1 MKKILIAITFSFLF
15 QFAFTLQIFSQDKS
29 AKQLQTETRTKI
41 SINRD
46 WKFSAENKR
55 GSESVGLDDSEWASL
70 NLPHTWNAED
80 AFDETPG
87 YRQGPSW
94 YRKKIKINGQLAG
107 KRLFVYFE
115 GVGQVADVFVNGRF
129 AGNHI
134 GGYTAFVFDI
144 TDFIIRT
151 APDFEN
157 IIAVRVN
164 NQPTDNIPPSATAD
178 FNFYGGIYRDVY
190 LIAVNPVHISLTDYA
205 SSGIYIDTPLVS
217 DEKASVRIRGKI
229 INDSQA
235 PQKLKVKNTIFNKEN
250 VKVGETE
257 SNIEIDPQKELNFEQ
272 MITELKKPNLWSP
285 ESPYL
290 YNVSTEIYDA
300 DNRLID
306 AVKNPLG
313 FRWFNFDAEKGFF
326 LNGKPLKLVGGNR
339 HQDYQGLGN
348 ALPNEIHEKD
358 LEIIKKS
365 GMNWVL
371 LAHYPHDPAVL
382 EAADRLGLIVW
393 EEAPILRQIST
404 SPLYTKTAVQMLT
417 EMIRQHYNHPS
428 LVFWCYM
435 NEIFLRIKKEKD
447 YVPKTVELARLLEE
461 TAKREDPNRLTVISF
476 NRPYTAND
484 VNEESGLTAIPDVVA
499 WHFYFGWYYGQLED
513 LGGFL
518 DDYHRRFPQ
527 RRLLI
532 SEYGADSDSRIHSVN
547 PKMKD
552 YSTEWAQNH
561 HEKYVGQMISR
572 PYLGGFAVWNTF
584 DFGSET
590 RGESVP
596 HVNKKGIYKFDRE
609 PKDIAYFY
617 QAKFTPVP
625 VLHIAAR
632 EWRKRAE
639 FFSNKQEKDTKQP
652 IKIYTNLPEVELFLN
667 GKSLGKKQIGDAGT
681 IVWEANLQRG
691 INRLEARGLKDGKV
705 FADKAEIDFVAHR
718 KNKDGNQLAIDEL
731 AVEVG
736 SEAEYL
742 DDQGT
747 LWEADRAYTTGDWG
761 FVGQSETADKRIEL
775 NILNTSDDPLY
786 QTFRTGFSGY
796 RFDVTDGEYEIE
808 LRFAEPF
815 IGKVGER
822 VFNVSAN
829 GKSLLENFDLRGES
843 TPLSA
848 ISKTFKIRVNGGKG
862 LSLDFTAAT
871 GKTILSALRLRRLVS
886 K

>member
-1 MKKILIAITFSFLF
+1 MKRVKFTVNFTCLLLFILI
-15 QFAFTLQIFSQDKS
+15 
-29 AKQLQTETRTKI
+29 LQTYSQNDSITQVSRETRTRL
-41 SINRD
+41 SINQD
-46 WKFSAENKR
+46 WKFSGFDTR
-55 GSESVGLDDSEWASL
+55 GSESIGLDDSKWKNV

-80 AFDETPG
+80 AFDDTPG
-87 YRQGPSW
+87 YRMGNSW
-94 YRKKIKINGQLAG
+94 YRKKFKIDQKSSG
-107 KRLFVYFE
+107 KRLYVYFE
-115 GVGQVADVFVNGRF
+115 GVGQIADVFINGKF
-129 AGNHI
+129 VGNHI

-144 TDFIIRT
+144 TDFVIRS

-157 IIAVRVN
+157 VMAVRVN
-164 NQPTDNIPPSATAD
+164 NLPTDIFPPSATAD

-190 LIAVNPVHISLTDYA
+190 LIAVDPIHISLTDYA

-217 DEKASVRIRGKI
+217 DEKASVRIRGKVT
-229 INDSQA
+229 NASRT
-235 PQKLKVKNTIFNKEN
+235 PQKLKVKNSIFDKEN
-250 VKVGETE
+250 VKVAESE
-257 SNIEIDPQKELNFEQ
+257 SNIEIEPQKESDFEQ
-272 MITELKKPNLWSP
+272 MIPEIKKPNLWSP

-290 YNVSTEIYDA
+290 YNVLTEIYDA
-300 DNRLID
+300 NYRLID
-306 AVKNPLG
+306 TVKNPLG
-313 FRWFNFDAEKGFF
+313 FRRFSFDAEKGFF

-348 ALPNEIHEKD
+348 ALPNELHVKD
-358 LEIIKKS
+358 LEIIKNS

-371 LAHYPHDPAVL
+371 LVHYPHDPAVL

-404 SPLYTKTAVQMLT
+404 SPLYTKISVQMLT

-428 LVFWCYM
+428 LVFRCYM

-447 YVPKTVELARLLEE
+447 YVQKTVELARVLEE
-461 TAKREDPNRLTVISF
+461 TAKREDPNRLTAISF

-499 WHFYFGWYYGQLED
+499 WHFYFGWYYGQPED

-532 SEYGADSDSRIHSVN
+532 SEYGADSDSRIHSLN

-552 YSTEWAQNH
+552 YSTEWAQYY

-596 HVNKKGIYKFDRE
+596 HVNKKGIYKFDRQ

-617 QAKFTPVP
+617 QAKFTASP
-625 VLHIAAR
+625 VLHIATR

-639 FFSNKQEKDTKQP
+639 FFSNKQEKDSKQP
-652 IKIYTNLPEVELFLN
+652 IKIYTNLPEIELFLN
-667 GKSLGKKQIGDAGT
+667 GQSLGKRQVEDSGT
-681 IVWEANLQRG
+681 IIWEANLQRG
-691 INRLEARGLKDGKV
+691 INRLEARGLKDGKT
-705 FADKAEIDFVAHR
+705 FNDKAEIDFVSHR
-718 KNKDGNQLAIDEL
+718 KNKDGNQLEIDEL

-742 DDQGT
+742 DEKGT
-747 LWEADRAYTTGDWG
+747 IWEADRAYTSGNWG
-761 FVGQSETADKRIEL
+761 FIGQTETADKRIEL
-775 NILNTSDDPLY
+775 NVLNTADDPLY
-786 QTFRTGFSGY
+786 QTFRTGFSAY
-796 RFDVTDGEYEIE
+796 RFDITDGEYEIE
-808 LRFAEPF
+808 LRFTEPI
-815 IGKVGER
+815 IGKVGTR
-822 VFNVSAN
+822 IFNVSAN
-829 GKSLLENFDLRGES
+829 GKTLLENFDLRGES
-843 TPLSA
+843 APLSA
-848 ISKTFKIRVNGGKG
+848 VSKTFKIRVSDGRG
-862 LSLDFTAAT
+862 LLLDFKAEI
-871 GKTILSALRLRRLVS
+871 GKPILSAIRLRRLVS